1 MTPRTGFAVAL
12 AVGATVRAWQMWGLG
27 TLEWADTT
35 DFLATADAGWASLD
49 LWAGGRPPGTRLLLK
64 LVGGDTT
71 AYTVAQ
77 AAIAVA
83 CWAALAAAVL
93 RAVGDRVA
101 GLVAALAVVALS
113 VTTPVTMWDRSALS
127 ESLALSLLALVAAAG
142 LRMALGA
149 TPRRA
154 VLFAGALALWVTVR
168 DTHAVVA
175 LAGGAVLAVAV
186 AVWWLVDRRREAPAD
201 GAAGRSA
208 PSLRP
213 WAGVALAAMSLG
225 AVAGWASTYG
235 ERHLFPLS
243 NVYEVRV
250 LPYPDRVEW
259 FADRG
264 MPKAEIFVGP
274 DARRSHVQPNGVPV
288 LYVPGDDPELAPW
301 LAWLE
306 SDGRAALVRY
316 AATHPSYL
324 VLEPLRSPERAFN
337 NALGDRGFYSPQDM
351 RRVPLVDR
359 VLALPTTVVLAVAT
373 GILGWLIGRG
383 RWTPA
388 VAVGLVVVALA
399 VPHGLVAWHS
409 DGMET
414 ARHLVVP
421 AMQLHLGVLLLAIG
435 LARGP
440 SPPREPDLRAEG
452 EGKVRAEDERETGAE
467 GEKTGAEGGADGQG
481 TGVPSAHG

>member
-12 AVGATVRAWQMWGLG
+12 AVGATVRVWQMWGLG
-27 TLEWADTT
+27 TLEWADTA
-35 DFLATADAGWASLD
+35 DFLATADAGWASLE
-49 LWAGGRPPGTRLLLK
+49 LWAGGRPPGTPLLLK
-64 LVGGDTT
+64 LVGRDTS

-127 ESLALSLLALVAAAG
+127 ESLALSLLVLVIAAG
-142 LRMALGA
+142 LRMALAA

-154 VLFAGALALWVTVR
+154 VLLVGALALWVAVR
-168 DTHAVVA
+168 DTHAAVT
-175 LAGGAVLAVAV
+175 LAGGAALGVAV
-186 AVWWLVDRRREAPAD
+186 AAWWLVDRPRRA
-201 GAAGRSA
+201 GAIGAVDPA
-208 PSLRP
+208 PSRLRP
-213 WAGVALAAMSLG
+213 WAGAALAAVSLG
-225 AVAGWASTYG
+225 AVAGWASTHG
-235 ERHLFPLS
+235 ERHLFPLG

-264 MPKAEIFVGP
+264 MPQAEMFVGP
-274 DARRSHVQPNGVPV
+274 DARRPDVQPNGVPV
-288 LYVPGDDPELAPW
+288 LYVPEDDPELAPW

-306 SDGRAALVRY
+306 RDGRTALARF

-324 VLEPLRSPERAFN
+324 ALEPLRSPERAFN
-337 NALGDRGFYSPQDM
+337 NALGDRGFYAPQDM
-351 RRVPLVDR
+351 RHVPLVDR
-359 VLALPTTVVLAVAT
+359 ILALPRTVVLAVAT

-383 RWTPA
+383 RWTP
-388 VAVGLVVVALA
+388 VMAVGLVVVAVA

-440 SPPREPDLRAEG
+440 SPPLAPDLRAEG
-452 EGKVRAEDERETGAE
+452 EGQVRAERE
-467 GEKTGAEGGADGQG
+467 TGAEGGADGEG